1 MAMELERIGWEVYGP
16 PDAGLF
22 LWARHPAVA
31 DSVWTA
37 QGARSEGLFLA
48 AGASFR
54 PLHEPSPW
62 MRFNAACSTDAAVY
76 QVLARVPEIALRAE
90 AAARA
95 QAETQRAA
103 A

>member
-1 MAMELERIGWEVYGP
+1 
-16 PDAGLF
+16 
-22 LWARHPAVA
+22 
-31 DSVWTA
+31 
-37 QGARSEGLFLA
+37 
-48 AGASFR
+48 
-54 PLHEPSPW
+54 

-76 QVLARVPEIALRAE
+76 QVLARVPEIARRAE